1 MTGPRPL
8 TLCLLALLNTAF
20 WAGIL
25 HLVEL
30 AFPLSINLGGRILFL
45 AAVFALSLIILF
57 ALGAG
62 GGNGGSGSARDDG

>member
-8 TLCLLALLNTAF
+8 MLCLLALLNTAV
-20 WAGIL
+20 WAGIA

-30 AFPLSINLGGRILFL
+30 AFLLSVGIGGRMLFL

-62 GGNGGSGSARDDG
+62 DGNGNSGGARNGG